1 MTAIIGI
8 SAHALPVIA
17 NAQTYPSKP
26 IRIVIPFPASG
37 GTDVIARTVQPKMTE
52 ALGQT
57 LILDNRSG
65 ANGNV
70 GTEIVARSAPDGYT
84 LLLNGSGTLAI
95 NPGLYAKLPYDSIK
109 DFAPVSIMVL
119 QPSVLVVHPS
129 LPARNVK
136 ELIVLAKSKPGQ
148 LNFASSGSGSISHLA
163 AEVFSMMGGIQMVH
177 VPYKGAGPAMVD
189 LVAGQVQVN
198 FGGSPS
204 VMPHVKSGRLRAL
217 GVTTA
222 KRVTATPELPTIA
235 EAGLPGYEATGW
247 YGLLAPAGTPD
258 AIISRLNQVM
268 IATLQNADI
277 RDKLVGL
284 GLEVSTS
291 TPQQFTDFMKSEI
304 AKYTKVIKAANVKVD

>member
-1 MTAIIGI
+1 M
-8 SAHALPVIA
+8 
-17 NAQTYPSKP
+17 
-26 IRIVIPFPASG
+26 
-37 GTDVIARTVQPKMTE
+37 IARAVQAKLTE
-52 ALGQT
+52 ALGQQ
-57 LILDNRSG
+57 LILDNRAG

-95 NPGLYAKLPYDSIK
+95 NPGLYAKLPYDSIR
-109 DFAPVSIMVL
+109 DFAPISMMVL

-136 ELIVLAKSKPGQ
+136 ELIGLAKSRPGQ
-148 LNFASSGSGSISHLA
+148 LNFATSGSGSISHLA
-163 AEVFSMMGGIQMVH
+163 AEVFKMMGGIDMVH
-177 VPYKGAGPAMVD
+177 VPYKGAAPAMVD

-222 KRVTATPELPTIA
+222 KRVSATPELPTIA
-235 EAGLPGYEATGW
+235 EAGLKGYEATGW
-247 YGLLAPAGTPD
+247 YGLLAPVGTPD
-258 AIISRLNQVM
+258 AVVSRLNQAM
-268 IATLQNADI
+268 ISTLQNADV
-277 RDKLVGL
+277 RDKLIGL

-291 TPQQFTDFMKSEI
+291 TPLQFTEFMKSEI